1 MKPQLNVPER
11 FRMLFGEG
19 LRSVRVTMGWTQ
31 AKLATEAGIQANLV
45 SMLETGKRIP
55 STSNIRCL
63 CIALPRPAGAV
74 LAVQYARFIACW
86 TLLDYIEFIPLETP
100 PSNLNRFAPSAE

>member
-1 MKPQLNVPER
+1 
-11 FRMLFGEG
+11 MLFGEG